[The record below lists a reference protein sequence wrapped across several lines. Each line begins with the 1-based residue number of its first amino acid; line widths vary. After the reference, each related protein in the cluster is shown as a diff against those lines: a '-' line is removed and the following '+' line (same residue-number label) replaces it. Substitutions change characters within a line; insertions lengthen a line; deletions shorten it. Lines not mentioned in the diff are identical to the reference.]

1 MVLFDLHKKKW
12 YYDNLNSA
20 INDCDYTL
28 IASAIQK
35 ENYINQFGRL
45 SNDVYE
51 LALSFVFERAIFFLD
66 DLLND
71 DKELQIIIEKR
82 GKKEDKQ
89 LDEHF
94 QRLMSRGTAY
104 VSSLRLS
111 NYSLSISF
119 KDKKENINGLQ
130 LADLTA
136 YPIARFVIEPE
147 RANPAFELISSKIY
161 SKNGKRYG
169 LKIYP

>member
-1 MVLFDLHKKKW
+1 
-12 YYDNLNSA
+12 
-20 INDCDYTL
+20 
-28 IASAIQK
+28 
-35 ENYINQFGRL
+35 
-45 SNDVYE
+45 
-51 LALSFVFERAIFFLD
+51 
-66 DLLND
+66 
-71 DKELQIIIEKR
+71 
-82 GKKEDKQ
+82 
-89 LDEHF
+89 
-94 QRLMSRGTAY
+94 MSRGTAY

-136 YPIARFVIEPE
+136 YPIARYVIEPE
-147 RANPAFELISSKIY
+147 RANTAFELISSKIY